1 MERGPQPIHDSL
13 SGAHQLFQIVKLPD
27 TLPNN
32 LESIGR
38 AQERWLTPILSPSR
52 PKYIGS
58 WNATAMFMVALFA
71 QPHLA
76 ATMVDR
82 AFILPPGG
90 PIFNALKLLYQSH
103 VLSTPPAGSELDDEA
118 FEPGALYVNNSLM
131 ESLLK
136 GLADW
141 SMLDVHSGLYM
152 LGTRD
157 PASNH
162 WLV

>member
-1 MERGPQPIHDSL
+1 
-13 SGAHQLFQIVKLPD
+13 
-27 TLPNN
+27 
-32 LESIGR
+32 
-38 AQERWLTPILSPSR
+38 
-52 PKYIGS
+52 
-58 WNATAMFMVALFA
+58 MFMVALFA

-76 ATMVDR
+76 ATMVER
-82 AFILPPGG
+82 AFSLPPGG

-103 VLSTPPAGSELDDEA
+103 VLSIPPSGSELDDEA
-118 FEPGALYVNNSLM
+118 FEPGALYENNALM

-141 SMLDVHSGLYM
+141 SMLDVHSGLYL